1 VTGASVLGAGFASF
15 AILTLGLFGFA
26 AAMTGQA
33 LARRWRP
40 VRQLLLYALLLAA
53 GDRFLLF
60 ALFGG
65 TLLSA
70 GGFIIAYLLLLG
82 AALLAYRL
90 TQAQCMVRQY
100 PWLYQRAGPFGWR
113 ARSDR
118 ILATNLSKEGQP

>member
-1 VTGASVLGAGFASF
+1 MSVASLPGAGWPSF
-15 AILTLGLFGFA
+15 VALTVGLFGFA

-40 VRQLLLYALLLAA
+40 VHQVFLYAMLLAL

-70 GGFIIAYLLLLG
+70 SGTALAYLLLLG
-82 AALLAYRL
+82 AALLAYRV
-90 TQAQCMVRQY
+90 AQVHSMLRQY
-100 PWLYQRAGPFGWR
+100 PWLYERAGPFGWR

-118 ILATNLSKEGQP
+118 IAGRNLSKEGQP